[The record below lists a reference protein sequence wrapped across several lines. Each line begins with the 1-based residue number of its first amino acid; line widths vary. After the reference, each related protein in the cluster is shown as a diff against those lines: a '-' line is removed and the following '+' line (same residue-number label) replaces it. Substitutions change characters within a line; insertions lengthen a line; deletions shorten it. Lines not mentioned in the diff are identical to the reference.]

1 MNKLVLF
8 CVESTPQAD
17 TDTLYIQETLEH
29 FYVRSS
35 KITIR
40 FVHMKSKTRYN
51 SKTVREEIKRRSMYF
66 EDITVIY
73 CVDTDDYDISS
84 DSNELLNKIREHCES
99 NNYEFIFFCKDIEDV
114 YWGQK
119 VQKTK
124 KISEAS
130 RFRSSKS
137 IEKVNEKLLQRGQY
151 QAHCSNILNV
161 LDRYF
166 TRKH

>member
-119 VQKTK
+119 VQ
-124 KISEAS
+124 
-130 RFRSSKS
+130 
-137 IEKVNEKLLQRGQY
+137 
-151 QAHCSNILNV
+151 
-161 LDRYF
+161 
-166 TRKH
+166 

>member
-1 MNKLVLF
+1 
-8 CVESTPQAD
+8 
-17 TDTLYIQETLEH
+17 
-29 FYVRSS
+29 
-35 KITIR
+35 
-40 FVHMKSKTRYN
+40 
-51 SKTVREEIKRRSMYF
+51 MYF

-124 KISEAS
+124 KISEAG

-161 LDRYF
+161 LDQYF